1 MDICS
6 TRALNEQGSPCSN
19 LTKGQR
25 EAKEWNIFKKEK
37 KNHQT
42 GKQLLTYRPK
52 SSCKGKGGGGWRQC
66 WWVWKSLHHT
76 SQGRGGKSRGAGL
89 HGGSVALKW

>member
-37 KNHQT
+37 KKNHQT

-52 SSCKGKGGGGWRQC
+52 SSCKGKGGGGGDSVGGFGNHC
-66 WWVWKSLHHT
+66 ITLL
-76 SQGRGGKSRGAGL
+76 RGEVGKVEERVYTVGVL
-89 HGGSVALKW
+89 R

>member
-37 KNHQT
+37 KKNHQT
-42 GKQLLTYRPK
+42 GKQLLTYRRK
-52 SSCKGKGGGGWRQC
+52 SSCKG
-66 WWVWKSLHHT
+66 VETVLV
-76 SQGRGGKSRGAGL
+76 GL
-89 HGGSVALKW
+89 EIIASHFSGERWEK

>member
-52 SSCKGKGGGGWRQC
+52 SSCKGKGGVGGW
-66 WWVWKSLHHT
+66 VETVLV
-76 SQGRGGKSRGAGL
+76 GL
-89 HGGSVALKW
+89 EIIASHFSGERWEK

>member
-52 SSCKGKGGGGWRQC
+52 SSCKGKGGGGWGGGDSVGGFGNHC
-66 WWVWKSLHHT
+66 ITFL
-76 SQGRGGKSRGAGL
+76 RGEVGKVEERVYTVGVL
-89 HGGSVALKW
+89 R

>member
-25 EAKEWNIFKKEK
+25 EVKEWNILKKGKK

-42 GKQLLTYRPK
+42 EKQLLTYRPK
-52 SSCKGKGGGGWRQC
+52 SSCRGKE
-66 WWVWKSLHHT
+66 
-76 SQGRGGKSRGAGL
+76 GRGMETVLVGL
-89 HGGSVALKW
+89 EIIASHFSGERWEK